1 MLRIPFILLLFISGI
16 ALHAQQ
22 NLSGTVVDAG
32 TREPLA
38 QVAIK
43 TVGENYLTTS
53 DSTGAFELW
62 LALPGTLETTVNDWI
77 RLSGNLLS
85 WDEGLA
91 VTVSLYAL
99 NGTIIYNESFAG
111 KNSANL
117 TVPLPGHYLLEA
129 VSASHQTTILLFS
142 NGQSLVQGR
151 KNNMQFLP
159 PVTDSILLFS
169 RPGYFP
175 REISLTQTDTLL
187 KVNLLKENYDSLDY
201 FNELISHEAFLMLH
215 SSPPLSNY
223 GEVQSIKALY
233 DFEDDEIYYSN
244 TKKYSSHFAFA
255 EAILGYDLGVDNF
268 FYSQYGSHSSRFLNL
283 VTINYHKTID
293 KYVFEFGSIDLVDCE
308 GVKDTYSK
316 ILATSFFGD
325 KLFFYAN
332 NLRWQDCQGFPVIT
346 SEELYEGQNYQALN
360 PEEGYGYLRKVETDD
375 LPDTYLGRHDIVL
388 LNGIPNN
395 LSVVAGI
402 ITTEF
407 QTALSHINILS
418 HNRQTPN
425 MALKDGWTNPRLD
438 TLLGQLVYLKV
449 EGNDFEIR
457 SAGIDEA
464 EAFWLQKEPQT
475 PVVLEKDTE
484 TSGLIEMEDADFY
497 AVATIGGKAANFAE
511 LVNLE
516 SIPVPENYFAIP
528 FYYYEQHIQ
537 AHGIDTLIYQMLAD
551 EQTYSDLDY
560 RKEKLEGIQDAI
572 EDAQFNQELESL
584 VLERIGNFNDFE
596 AIRFRSSTN
605 AEDLENFS
613 GAGLYDSYSAKKD
626 HPTKTIDRAIK
637 KVWASLWNLRAF
649 DEREYYKI
657 DQQSVAM
664 GILVHRS
671 FPDEDANGVVI
682 TRNLYNNNHGYT
694 INVQYKEYS
703 ITYPEPG
710 IMHDQIIA
718 YTINLEQNNYT
729 FEYLTQSNI
738 PELNGQPVLSNEEL
752 YELADYCTEI
762 KQHYFYNLPHNG
774 DEYNLFAVDI
784 EFKVDSQVTPRKIY
798 IKQARI
804 YAQD

>member
-1 MLRIPFILLLFISGI
+1 MLRVSFTFILFIFGI
-16 ALHAQQ
+16 TLHAQEY
-22 NLSGTVVDAG
+22 LSGTVVDAG
-32 TREPLA
+32 TREPLD
-38 QVAIK
+38 QVTIK
-43 TVGENYLTTS
+43 TTGDTFLTTS
-53 DSTGAFELW
+53 DSTGGFKLS
-62 LALPGTLETTVNDWI
+62 LALPGNSVPTPNNQI
-77 RLSGNLLS
+77 RLSNNLLS

-91 VTVSLYAL
+91 VTISLYAL
-99 NGTIIYNESFAG
+99 NGTTIYNENFVG
-111 KNSANL
+111 DNSTYLPIPA
-117 TVPLPGHYLLEA
+117 PGHYLLE
-129 VSASHQTTILLFS
+129 VKSGSHQTTILLFS

-151 KNNMQFLP
+151 KKNMQFLQ
-159 PVTDSILLFS
+159 PVADSILVFS
-169 RPGYFP
+169 RPGYYP
-175 REISLTQTDTLL
+175 REIPLTTTDTIIT
-187 KVNLLKENYDSLDY
+187 VNLLKDDYDNLDY

-223 GEVQSIKALY
+223 GEIQSIKVLY
-233 DFEDDEIYYSN
+233 NFEDDEIYYSN

-255 EAILGYDLGVDNF
+255 EAILGYGLGVDNF

-308 GVKDTYSK
+308 GVKNTYEK
-316 ILATSFFGD
+316 ILSTSFFGN
-325 KLFFYAN
+325 KLYFYAN
-332 NLRWQDCQGFPVIT
+332 NLRWQDCVEIPIIT
-346 SEELYEGQNYQALN
+346 SEELYEGQNFQALN
-360 PEEGYGYLRKVETDD
+360 LEESYGYLRKVEIDE
-375 LPDTYLGRHDIVL
+375 LANTYLGRHDIVL

-438 TLLGQLVYLKV
+438 TLLGHLVYLKV

-457 SAGIDEA
+457 TAGIDEA
-464 EAFWLQKEPQT
+464 EAFWLQKEPQI

-484 TSGLIEMEDADFY
+484 TSGLIELEDADFY

-516 SIPVPENYFAIP
+516 NIPVPENYFAIP

-537 AHGIDTLIYQMLAD
+537 EHGINNLIDQMLAD

-572 EDAQFNQELESL
+572 EDAQLNQELKTL
-584 VLERIGNFNDFE
+584 VMNRIGNFNEFE

-694 INVQYKEYS
+694 INVQYMEYS

-738 PELNGQPVLSNEEL
+738 PELNGQPVLSDQEL

-784 EFKVDSQVTPRKIY
+784 EFKVDSKVSPRRIY

>member
-1 MLRIPFILLLFISGI
+1 MLRIPVILLLLISWI
-16 ALHAQQ
+16 ALYAQQ

-32 TREPLA
+32 TREPLD
-38 QVAIK
+38 QVTIK
-43 TVGENYLTTS
+43 TVDENYLTTS

-62 LALPGTLETTVNDWI
+62 LALPETDETTTNDWI
-77 RLSGNLLS
+77 SLSDNLLS
-85 WDEGLA
+85 WVEGLA
-91 VTVSLYAL
+91 VTISLYAL
-99 NGTIIYNESFAG
+99 NGTNIYNESFAG
-111 KNSANL
+111 ENSTYL
-117 TVPLPGHYLLEA
+117 PIPPPGHYLLEA
-129 VSASHQTTILLFS
+129 ISTSQQTTILLLS
-142 NGQSLVQGR
+142 NGQSLIQGR
-151 KNNMQFLP
+151 KNNTQFLP
-159 PVTDSILLFS
+159 PVTDSMLIFS

-175 REISLTQTDTLL
+175 REISLNKTDTLL
-187 KVNLLKENYDSLDY
+187 TVNLLKESYDSLDY
-201 FNELISHEAFLMLH
+201 FNELISYEAFLMLH

-268 FYSQYGSHSSRFLNL
+268 FYSQYGNHSSRFLNL

-325 KLFFYAN
+325 KLYFYAN
-332 NLRWQDCQGFPVIT
+332 NLRWQDCREFPIIT

-360 PEEGYGYLRKVETDD
+360 PEEGYGYLRKVEIDD

-407 QTALSHINILS
+407 QTALS

-475 PVVLEKDTE
+475 PVILEKDTE

-511 LVNLE
+511 LVNLD

-537 AHGIDTLIYQMLAD
+537 EHGIDTLINQMLAD
-551 EQTYSDLDY
+551 EQTYSDLDF
-560 RKEKLEGIQDAI
+560 RREKLEGIQDAI
-572 EDAQFNQELESL
+572 EDAQLKQELKSQ
-584 VLERIGNFNDFE
+584 VLERIGNFNEFE

-605 AEDLENFS
+605 AEDLENFI

-752 YELADYCTEI
+752 YELADFCTEI

-784 EFKVDSQVTPRKIY
+784 EFKVDSQVAPRKIY